1 MRVLFGLV
9 VTFFI
14 GVSLA
19 WPAARTAQRLS
30 TYTDGEYG
38 FSINAPRFPESG
50 TAATVNRLSLYA
62 PAENGFACNV
72 GVIIHRVAMSR
83 QAYRDL
89 SVRQFEQLGYTVN
102 SEKNLTVSGK
112 DAILFDYEGTVQGR
126 ELRFLGLA
134 VMDTDRVFLVTATAP
149 KASFKKYEPGFRTA
163 IESFRLRR

>member
-102 SEKNLTVSGK
+102 SENS
-112 DAILFDYEGTVQGR
+112 
-126 ELRFLGLA
+126 
-134 VMDTDRVFLVTATAP
+134 
-149 KASFKKYEPGFRTA
+149 
-163 IESFRLRR
+163 SFR